1 MVRTTSGTLVR
12 GHVEEGWGK
21 VADVFRENFE
31 EGPAEAP
38 ARLVR
43 RALSTWMV
51 APSSICGAASPIARR
66 TGRGTRTPSSPSHP
80 RPKGLPRS
88 APTCWY
94 SAASSIST
102 LRWSSIGRSSALP
115 ARSTSRCAGCSH
127 QAGLPVIDGPLTF
140 EEACAWDPVIRALEA
155 QKPEWEPGTEHV
167 YHSVTFGFLVG
178 ELVRRITGK
187 SLGASSPTRSL
198 PRSGCTPGSG
208 CPRSKS
214 QTWPRSTTP
223 SRSRWKR

>member
-38 ARLVR
+38 ARSVR
-43 RALSTWMV
+43 RAASTWVV

-80 RPKGLPRS
+80 RPKGYRDLRPHAGTARRARS
-88 APTCWY
+88 R
-94 SAASSIST
+94 

-127 QAGLPVIDGPLTF
+127 TRP
-140 EEACAWDPVIRALEA
+140 ACR
-155 QKPEWEPGTEHV
+155 
-167 YHSVTFGFLVG
+167 
-178 ELVRRITGK
+178 
-187 SLGASSPTRSL
+187 SSMDR
-198 PRSGCTPGSG
+198 
-208 CPRSKS
+208 
-214 QTWPRSTTP
+214 
-223 SRSRWKR
+223 